1 MTANYLADNK
11 LHLRLIKNSKEGI
24 SATAASLQA
33 SLDLLLEALSKNYK
47 RER

>member
-1 MTANYLADNK
+1 MTTNDLADNK
-11 LHLRLIKNSKEGI
+11 LHLHLIEDSREGI
-24 SATAASLQA
+24 NATAASLQA